1 MLSRGRVPGTPRH
14 PSPRPGYL
22 PLRCL
27 QLRGQCGRLRL
38 TRGAP
43 PRPPSAQ
50 RRGGADPAGGGTG
63 RGRPLAPPAHRPA
76 GGHSCWPPPLAG
88 GRGLGCRAGWGVGG
102 GWAPSRTQSLLRLP
116 APRGGP
122 ASGKLRGTRGGVGK
136 GRCCPPV
143 ANRPPAPTRPGT
155 SREGGCGRRPPSSR
169 KILRSKCRSTSR
181 PNLEDLSHPLRP
193 RSPFHFTMPVLPPAW
208 SFHESNYCG
217 PLKGRS
223 LKPFLIPSWEVSF
236 HPHWIISVPLGTL
249 PRSIMSPWVFTCTG
263 ISFPVE
269 VAEKVG
275 R

>member
-1 MLSRGRVPGTPRH
+1 MREAETDPGGPAPPSFSAAAGRGGPGWGRDRPGAALGSARPPPSRGP
-14 PSPRPGYL
+14 
-22 PLRCL
+22 
-27 QLRGQCGRLRL
+27 QLL
-38 TRGAP
+38 AP
-43 PRPPSAQ
+43 A
-50 RRGGADPAGGGTG
+50 AG
-63 RGRPLAPPAHRPA
+63 RGSRV
-76 GGHSCWPPPLAG
+76 
-88 GRGLGCRAGWGVGG
+88 GCLAGWGVGG
-102 GWAPSRTQSLLRLP
+102 GWAPSRIQSLLRLP

-169 KILRSKCRSTSR
+169 KILRSKYRSTSR

-236 HPHWIISVPLGTL
+236 HPHCIISVPLGTL

-263 ISFPVE
+263 ISCPVE